1 MFRLSIAG
9 ILWLIVLAALNF
21 AVLRYFE
28 YFVQEGGEPIV
39 PLLGLMPLFD
49 AFLIS
54 FYAAVTKQYRF
65 GLVRRAGRGGF
76 AKSLA
81 VTTGVLLALCMFLC
95 FATPRGIVNL
105 LEASFDFPNW
115 PGNFGQHVTE
125 GPLLGATLGV
135 LMSGPLLVIA
145 TVFSLV
151 TCRYRLVITR
161 LSLDAPAVDDRPEEV
176 TQATVRP

>member
-21 AVLRYFE
+21 AVLRYYE
-28 YFVQEGGEPIV
+28 YFDQVGGEPII
-39 PLLGLMPLFD
+39 PLVGLMPLFD

-81 VTTGVLLALCMFLC
+81 VTTGVLMALCMFLC
-95 FATPRGIVNL
+95 FAAPRGIMTL
-105 LEASFDFPNW
+105 IDASFDFPNW
-115 PGNFGQHVTE
+115 LLNFGQRVTE
-125 GPLLGATLGV
+125 GPLLGATLCV

-145 TVFSLV
+145 TVFSLI

-161 LSLDAPAVDDRPEEV
+161 RSLNTPAVDNRPEEV
-176 TQATVRP
+176 TQATFRP